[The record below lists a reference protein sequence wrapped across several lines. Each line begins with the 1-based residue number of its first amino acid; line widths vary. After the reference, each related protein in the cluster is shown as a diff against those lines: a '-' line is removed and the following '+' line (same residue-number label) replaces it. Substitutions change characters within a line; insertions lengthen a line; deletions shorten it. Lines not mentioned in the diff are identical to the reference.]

1 VARAPAAVIG
11 QERKRLADFE
21 ATLAKVKDQLARLG

>member
-1 VARAPAAVIG
+1 VIG